1 MTGKVIEEARP
12 RPGVATRPMT
22 ARSRY
27 RLVERLIPILMI
39 TPSIIAIAVFVYGFI
54 GWTTVVSVSRW
65 QGIVPDL
72 SFAGF
77 RNYAALLT
85 SYRFQSD
92 IRNTIVF
99 TVFFLIGS
107 LSIGLLL
114 AVLLDS
120 KVRGES
126 FFRTVYLFPMALSFV
141 VTGTV
146 WQWLFTPGAPGQPT
160 GLNLLFEQIGLPVFQ
175 TWSTVSHVWPGGGW
189 KPEWLRVPF
198 GVPLAMIPV
207 IIAAIWQMSG
217 FTMAMYL
224 AGLRAIPDELREA
237 ARVDGASEWQVFR
250 WITFPLLQPVTLS
263 AVIVLGHISLKIFD
277 LIMTQTGGGPGF
289 ATDVPGIFMYETT
302 FKSNKYAEGAAVA
315 IVMLLMVSVLI
326 VPYLI
331 WRLRTETE
339 R

>member
-1 MTGKVIEEARP
+1 MAEKAAGAVRPAMARREAVLESRLPRVGQWLPLLVIAP
-12 RPGVATRPMT
+12 SVVA
-22 ARSRY
+22 
-27 RLVERLIPILMI
+27 IL
-39 TPSIIAIAVFVYGFI
+39 VFVYGFI
-54 GWTTVVSVSRW
+54 LWTTLVSVSRW
-65 QGIVPDL
+65 QGIVPD
-72 SFAGF
+72 FTFVGF
-77 RNYAALLT
+77 RNYATIFL

-92 IRNTIVF
+92 LRNTIVF
-99 TVFFLIGS
+99 TVFFLLGS
-107 LSIGLLL
+107 LAIGLLL

-126 FFRTVYLFPMALSFV
+126 FFRTVYLFPMAISFV
-141 VTGTV
+141 VTGTA
-146 WQWLFTPGAPGQPT
+146 WQWLFVPGTPQEPT
-160 GLNLLFEQIGLPVFQ
+160 GLNLLFRKLGLPIFID
-175 TWSTVSHVWPGGGW
+175 WSTTSDVWPNGGLQV
-189 KPEWLRVPF
+189 EWLRVPL
-198 GVPLAMIPV
+198 GIPLAMLPV

-224 AGLRAIPDELREA
+224 AALRGIPDELREA

-250 WITFPLLQPVTLS
+250 YITFPLLQPITLS

-302 FKSNKYAEGAAVA
+302 FKSNKYAEGASIA
-315 IVMLLMVSVLI
+315 IVMLVMVSILI

-331 WRLRTETE
+331 WRLRSETE